1 MQITVTS
8 PGSIPLRPL
17 IQNALER
24 ETGLVEVALKQAQH
38 RVQKYEEPYG
48 LSSEQF
54 MERYRS
60 NQIDETLE
68 TIEWV
73 GEYRMLMRLR
83 EKLQAMQ
90 EIEIAD

>member
-1 MQITVTS
+1 
-8 PGSIPLRPL
+8 
-17 IQNALER
+17 
-24 ETGLVEVALKQAQH
+24 
-38 RVQKYEEPYG
+38 
-48 LSSEQF
+48 